1 MMSNSQSHSLRH
13 THLFAVEQKNIE
25 ARSKARSHE
34 ARLARMMGTT
44 NQDEIT

>member
-1 MMSNSQSHSLRH
+1 MPIIRLLLLITGSLR
-13 THLFAVEQKNIE
+13 TFSSSMC
-25 ARSKARSHE
+25 RTGE